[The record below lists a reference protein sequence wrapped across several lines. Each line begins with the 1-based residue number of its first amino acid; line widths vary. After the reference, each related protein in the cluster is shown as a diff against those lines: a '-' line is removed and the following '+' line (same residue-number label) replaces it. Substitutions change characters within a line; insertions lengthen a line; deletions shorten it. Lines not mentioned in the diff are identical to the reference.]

1 VLRTADAAAQ
11 KQRLDVS
18 FWPGI
23 TAQVDETGGSQNGVD
38 ARSDAEHATLC
49 AQTSKEKEQER
60 EEQDH
65 HQMASRGQKEFMVIP
80 EGGGL

>member
-1 VLRTADAAAQ
+1 
-11 KQRLDVS
+11 
-18 FWPGI
+18 
-23 TAQVDETGGSQNGVD
+23 VD